1 MSRHVSP
8 PKTLLAAD
16 DLRGIL
22 RQYSLRLRD
31 FTAIPQGT
39 INSNYCVQSDE
50 GPLFLRVCEGKSLA
64 DVAFE
69 SSLIWHLGSRGL
81 RTPPLW
87 RTRSGSPFVPFRPGQ
102 PAMLF
107 SWIEG
112 RQLTDVEIDETY
124 AFHIGEL
131 LAKLHLATDDLRH
144 DHVGIYT
151 SRHLVQRLQ
160 HMRQDAQAHAAVGPV
175 LTSLADEL
183 QWLGRMR
190 LTTLPRGI
198 GHSDLFP
205 DNLLFPSKPLRRN
218 AGNAQTPAEH
228 SGWVLD
234 LEQAATVPRIYDLAV
249 SLLACCA
256 PVPELAMQTSTA
268 PELDPS
274 DAPRASEPPADAS
287 DVERVGPL
295 CAHTARALVAGYQS
309 LRALS
314 PEEWLGLYAELRFA
328 ALRFTVTRLTDVHRY
343 GSPQPRA
350 VVAGKDFREF
360 LWRLHRLI
368 ATPAEQLCAH
378 LRQPF

>member
-50 GPLFLRVCEGKSLA
+50 GPLFLRICEGKSLS

-69 SSLIWHLGSRGL
+69 SSLIWHLGSAGL

-102 PAMLF
+102 PVMLF
-107 SWIEG
+107 SWVQG
-112 RQLTDVEIDETY
+112 RQLTDVEIDEAH

-131 LAKLHLATDDLRH
+131 LARLHLATDDLRH
-144 DHVGIYT
+144 GHTGIYT
-151 SRHLVQRLQ
+151 PVHLAQRLQ
-160 HMRQDAQAHAAVGPV
+160 HLRHDAQAHAAVGPV
-175 LTSLADEL
+175 LTSLAHEL
-183 QWLGRMR
+183 EWLSRTR
-190 LTTLPRGI
+190 LATLPRGI

-205 DNLLFPSKPLRRN
+205 DNLLFPSKPLRHRK
-218 AGNAQTPAEH
+218 GGAQTPPER

-234 LEQAATVPRIYDLAV
+234 LEQAATVPRIYDLSV

-256 PVPELAMQTSTA
+256 PVPELALQTSTA
-268 PELDPS
+268 SELDWT
-274 DAPRASEPPADAS
+274 AAQRTSEPPANAP
-287 DVERVGPL
+287 DVERIGPL

-328 ALRFTVTRLTDVHRY
+328 ALRFTITRLTDVHRY
-343 GSPQPRA
+343 GTPQPRA